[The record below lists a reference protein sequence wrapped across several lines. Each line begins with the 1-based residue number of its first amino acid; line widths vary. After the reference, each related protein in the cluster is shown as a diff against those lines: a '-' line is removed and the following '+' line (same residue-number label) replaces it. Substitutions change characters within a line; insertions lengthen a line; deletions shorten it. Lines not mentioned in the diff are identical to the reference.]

1 MRLILFAL
9 GLVMITSALSIV
21 AQDNDILT
29 FVKAKY
35 CTTENGGNGGNGGNG
50 A

>member
-21 AQDNDILT
+21 AQDNDILE
-29 FVKAKY
+29 FVNAKY
-35 CTTENGGNGGNGGNG
+35 CTTENGGNG